1 MKTKQFSN
9 RQIEFMKKI
18 GLDVEK
24 NEVDESE
31 IEGIVSENLQKN
43 GFDENY
49 NITPDGTMCES
60 ILDLL

>member
-1 MKTKQFSN
+1 MKFKKE
-9 RQIEFMKKI
+9 QIEFMKKI

-31 IEGIVSENLQKN
+31 IEEIVSENLQKN

>member
-1 MKTKQFSN
+1 MKFKKD
-9 RQIEFMKKI
+9 QIEFMKEI

-31 IEGIVSENLQKN
+31 IEEVVSENLQKN

-49 NITPDGTMCES
+49 NITPFGRTCES